1 LASALLRY
9 DPDIAPRTAAAPFQS
24 SASILTWV
32 VVGTRLPLL
41 IFGALAVTL
50 VGTMPPPVSEALW
63 RVSPHELANM
73 FARWDTFFYY
83 SIATRGYAWNPSLFT
98 YQNVVFFPLYPLLMR
113 WCGALIGGYP
123 MVAGVLISLCAFA
136 GALALLYR
144 LAALEIGEDHAWRV
158 VLLVAVF
165 PYALFF
171 SAVYTESLFFLLTVG
186 AFYAMRRGYLGRAV
200 VCGLA
205 AGLTRPNG
213 FWLALPLACIALWGD
228 DRGVGGPRGRK
239 PLALSLLVASAPI
252 VGTAIFSLY
261 LQMRFADALA
271 WVHGQAAWG
280 MPLFGRW
287 AAPDPIPLEASI
299 GVRAIEWISYVG
311 NISAFILAVAA
322 IRPVSRRVGIAYGVW
337 IIVNIVPP
345 VAEHLFDSTGRYV
358 SVIFPVFFWL
368 AARIPRTRLWQ
379 TAGAFAAA
387 QVLLAVGFFLWRGVF

>member
-1 LASALLRY
+1 
-9 DPDIAPRTAAAPFQS
+9 
-24 SASILTWV
+24 V
-32 VVGTRLPLL
+32 PLL
-41 IFGALAVTL
+41 VFGALAVTL

-63 RVSPHELANM
+63 RVSPHELSNM

-83 SIATRGYAWNPSLFT
+83 SIATGGYNWNPALFT

-113 WCGALIGGYP
+113 WGGALIGGYP
-123 MVAGVLISLCAFA
+123 MVAGILISLCAFT

-144 LAALEIGEDHAWRV
+144 LAALEIGSDYAWRV
-158 VLLVAVF
+158 VLFVAAF

-186 AFYAMRRGYLGRAV
+186 AFYAMRRGRLGWAAT
-200 VCGLA
+200 CGLA

-228 DRGVGGPRGRK
+228 DRGRDATRARA
-239 PLALSLLVASAPI
+239 PLALALLAASAPL
-252 VGTAIFSLY
+252 VGTAVFSLY
-261 LQMRFADALA
+261 LQIRFADALA

-280 MPLFGRW
+280 MPLFGRMP
-287 AAPDPIPLEASI
+287 APDPVPLTAAFS
-299 GVRAIEWISYVG
+299 VRVIEWISYVG
-311 NISAFILAVAA
+311 NIAAFVVAVAA
-322 IRPVSRRVGIAYGVW
+322 IRPISRRVGIAYGLW
-337 IIVNIVPP
+337 IVVSIVPP

-368 AARIPRTRLWQ
+368 AARIPRARVWQ

-387 QVLLAVGFFLWRGVF
+387 QVLLAVWFFLWRGVF